1 MTAPRKVTVQV
12 SVWFED
18 MAMEDTDAAMDIIKS
33 VLATASHECQDEI
46 KRALAAVGARDISIS
61 MLAY

>member
-12 SVWFED
+12 SIWFED

-33 VLATASHECQDEI
+33 ALATASHDCQDEI
-46 KRALAAVGARDISIS
+46 KRALSDAGARDISIS

>member
-33 VLATASHECQDEI
+33 ILATTS
-46 KRALAAVGARDISIS
+46 LNARTK
-61 MLAY
+61 

>member
-1 MTAPRKVTVQV
+1 
-12 SVWFED
+12 
-18 MAMEDTDAAMDIIKS
+18 MEDTDAAMDIIKS

-46 KRALAAVGARDISIS
+46 KRALAAAGARDISIS